1 MIKTECPANL
11 KRTYTVCRIPSLARK
26 SAAGRPLF
34 LPRQDHRARI
44 AEAARLYAIETGS
57 RRKIAR
63 RIRYATG
70 SRRRGLS
77 ARERSIDERALRMR

>member
-1 MIKTECPANL
+1 MIKMECPANL
-11 KRTYTVCRIPSLARK
+11 KRTYTVYSPPPPARK
-26 SAAGRPLF
+26 SAAGRPVY
-34 LPRQDHRARI
+34 LPRQNHRARI

-63 RIRYATG
+63 RMRYATG

-77 ARERSIDERALRMR
+77 ARERSIDE